1 MSLKAKEGNEDLI
14 EYFLYIEVY
23 AKNIPQAS
31 LFNPCKSYKIGIVST
46 SQVKAYD

>member
-23 AKNIPQAS
+23 AKNIAQTP
-31 LFNPCKSYKIGIVST
+31 LFNPCNSPT
-46 SQVKAYD
+46 R